1 MCHSRRQAID
11 IITELREFSG
21 SGPWLFPSVRSVMR
35 PISENTLNAALRR
48 LGYPASPKEVRRI
61 CGDLGL
67 KIVTCQPFRDFEG
80 LPEEKRRRAF
90 DRAERHRQMAL

>member
-1 MCHSRRQAID
+1 
-11 IITELREFSG
+11 
-21 SGPWLFPSVRSVMR
+21 MR
-35 PISENTLNAALRR
+35 PWDE

-61 CGDLGL
+61 CGDLSL

-90 DRAERHRQMAL
+90 VAERHRQMAL